1 MSDITAPF
9 LPEAG
14 TVTMFTTSWCG
25 YCKRLMR
32 QLKQQGIE
40 FREVNIEEIE
50 NGAQVVEAA
59 NDGNQTVPTLLYA
72 DGTTQ
77 TNPGI
82 GEVKKK
88 LESLA

>member
-1 MSDITAPF
+1 M
-9 LPEAG
+9 
-14 TVTMFTTSWCG
+14 
-25 YCKRLMR
+25 
-32 QLKQQGIE
+32 
-40 FREVNIEEIE
+40 
-50 NGAQVVEAA
+50 QVVEAA